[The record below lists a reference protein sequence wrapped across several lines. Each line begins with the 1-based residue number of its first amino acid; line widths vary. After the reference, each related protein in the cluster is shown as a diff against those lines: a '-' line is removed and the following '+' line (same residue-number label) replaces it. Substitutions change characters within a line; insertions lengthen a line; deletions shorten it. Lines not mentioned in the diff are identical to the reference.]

1 MSQIFI
7 FYILSQFSKCCI
19 LIIINFR
26 QNGPPPPLLSTS
38 VLKTGFVFFV
48 DIHAFLYICK
58 KIISL
63 LEPQISQHNAH
74 CLKIVQY
81 GVISGPYFPVFEL
94 NTESECAKIRT
105 RNYSVFGHFTQWLN
119 IRLIFS

>member
-38 VLKTGFVFFV
+38 VLKTGFVLFI

-74 CLKIVQY
+74 CLKIVQLRSNFWSVFSRVRTEY
-81 GVISGPYFPVFEL
+81 GVRMRE
-94 NTESECAKIRT
+94 NTDQKLLRIWTLHAVAK
-105 RNYSVFGHFTQWLN
+105 H
-119 IRLIFS
+119 